1 MASKIIDGVYQL
13 KVPIPNNPLENTNV
27 YLLRGN
33 NSYAL
38 IDCGWG
44 GEIAFTSLSQQLA
57 QLEVGFRD
65 ISQIIVTHAHFDH
78 FGLAGRIKQLSNA
91 TIYMHRQEGEIF
103 RTRYTITEEFIKKS
117 EEWFKINGVPDLV
130 PAAMR
135 MPVSGF
141 SRPVLPQPDIL
152 LDGGE
157 TIVIGCFNLQIFW
170 TPGHSPGHIC
180 LYEPD
185 RKLLF
190 AGDHVLPVIT
200 PNVSLPPQSDDN
212 PLGDFLKSLSTI
224 KTLTVD
230 TVLPAHE
237 TIFNNLSKRVN
248 EIVQHHENRSEEIL
262 KALNYNQMTAYEISN
277 LITWMPELGGVKFAD
292 LMPFDKRN
300 AVSETLAHLRA
311 MSIAQK
317 VTSVTQGSIVYYKNI

>member
-1 MASKIIDGVYQL
+1 M
-13 KVPIPNNPLENTNV
+13 
-27 YLLRGN
+27 
-33 NSYAL
+33 

-44 GEIAFTSLSQQLA
+44 GETAFNSLSQQLA
-57 QLEVGFRD
+57 EVGVNFQD

-78 FGLAGRIKQLSNA
+78 FGLAGRIKQLSDA
-91 TIYMHRQEGEIF
+91 KIYMHRREGEIF
-103 RTRYTITEEFIKKS
+103 RTRYTVTEEFIKKS
-117 EEWFKINGVPDLV
+117 EEWFKINGVPDLI

-141 SRPVLPQPDIL
+141 NRPVLPQPDIL

-157 TIVIGCFNLQIFW
+157 TIAIGLFNLKVIW

-180 LYEPD
+180 LYGPEH
-185 RKLLF
+185 KLLF
-190 AGDHVLPVIT
+190 AGDHILPVIT
-200 PNVSLPPQSDDN
+200 PNVSLPPQSNDN
-212 PLGDFLKSLSTI
+212 PLGDFLKALTTI
-224 KTLTVD
+224 KTLAVD

-237 TIFNNLSKRVN
+237 AIFYNLSKRVD
-248 EIVQHHENRSEEIL
+248 EIIQHHENRSEEIL
-262 KALNYNQMTAYEISN
+262 NALNHTEMTAYEISN

-317 VTSVTQGSIVYYKNI
+317 VASITQGSIVYFKNI